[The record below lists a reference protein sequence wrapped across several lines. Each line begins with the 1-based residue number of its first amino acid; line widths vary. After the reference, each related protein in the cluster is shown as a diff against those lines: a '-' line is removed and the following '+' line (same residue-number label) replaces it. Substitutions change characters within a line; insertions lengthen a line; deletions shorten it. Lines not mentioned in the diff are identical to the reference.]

1 MPLYFLQG
9 QTVPLP
15 NVLVV
20 DIRSA
25 WKPGMAY
32 VMLSRVCEPSQLVI
46 MEELAEENITV
57 HRDVIK
63 ECKRM
68 DKVSLNAN
76 PDRWNNLNIEGLR
89 VSSLNARSLR
99 KHYEDIQLDPVLQK
113 SDIIC
118 IQETWLEEHESED
131 DRYLPEGFKGFFCCQ
146 GRGKGLAIFVRDEVY
161 NKDYNASSFAS
172 PTLQLLKLTLPTI
185 DVINVYRSKGE
196 PLDQLRRHLE
206 SVFVPVRPLLVLG
219 DFNFC
224 FKKERNCL
232 SEWLDGLGFD
242 QLVPRAT
249 HICGGLLDQAYLYT
263 PEASDNMVVEVAQ
276 YDNYFSDHDTIALI
290 LSAEIRPYE

>member
-1 MPLYFLQG
+1 
-9 QTVPLP
+9 
-15 NVLVV
+15 
-20 DIRSA
+20 
-25 WKPGMAY
+25 
-32 VMLSRVCEPSQLVI
+32 
-46 MEELAEENITV
+46 
-57 HRDVIK
+57 
-63 ECKRM
+63 M

-76 PDRWNNLNIEGLR
+76 PDKWNNLSIEGLR
-89 VSSLNARSLR
+89 VSSLNARSMR

-118 IQETWLEEHESED
+118 IQETWLEEQESED

-146 GRGKGLAIFVRDEVY
+146 GRGKGLAIFVREEIY
-161 NKDYNASSFAS
+161 SKECTASSFVS

-185 DVINVYRSKGE
+185 DVVNVYRSKGE

-206 SVFVPVRPLLVLG
+206 SVLVPVRPLLVLG

-232 SEWLDGLGFD
+232 SKWLDGLGFD

-249 HICGGLLDQAYLYT
+249 HICGGLLDQAYLFT
-263 PEASDNMVVEVAQ
+263 PEASGNMAVEVAQ
-276 YDNYFSDHDTIALI
+276 YDNYFSDHDTIAVI
-290 LSAEIRPYE
+290 LPAEIRPSE